1 MSSEAND
8 NIIKDEDL
16 ENIVCIIKFILIL
29 DNSGKRIYCQYYTK
43 EYETLESQF
52 DFENRLSRITATLSV
67 DRNQVDIF
75 NFENYNVICKINNE
89 VAIFI
94 GQDENDNEVL
104 LDHFLETFE
113 MELFNFIG
121 EDLSREKVLNHY
133 NEIVLLVDEMITGGV
148 VLNIDEHSLYNRI
161 KNSEKTQTNNDKQE
175 QQSGGGI
182 MSGLFGYFTGKKSN
196 QTPSEQKKEEQES
209 SNIFGS
215 LMASAKGYLK
225 KNIEY

>member
-1 MSSEAND
+1 MSSEANE

-16 ENIVCIIKFILIL
+16 ENIVCLIKFILIL

-52 DFENRLSRITATLSV
+52 DFENRLSRITATLSL

-75 NFENYNVICKINNE
+75 NFENYNIICKINNE

-133 NEIVLLVDEMITGGV
+133 NDIVLLVDEIVTGGV

-161 KNSEKTQTNNDKQE
+161 IFEKTQTNNEKQE

-196 QTPSEQKKEEQES
+196 QTPSEQKKEEKES
-209 SNIFGS
+209 SNIFGG

>member
-52 DFENRLSRITATLSV
+52 DFENRLLRITATLSV

-75 NFENYNVICKINNE
+75 NFENYNIICKINNE

-175 QQSGGGI
+175 QQSVGGI

-209 SNIFGS
+209 SNIFGG

>member
-1 MSSEAND
+1 MSSEANE

-16 ENIVCIIKFILIL
+16 ENVVCLIKFILIL

-52 DFENRLSRITATLSV
+52 DFESRLSRITATLSI

-75 NFENYNVICKINNE
+75 NFENYNIICRINNE
-89 VAIFI
+89 IAIFI

-133 NEIVLLVDEMITGGV
+133 NDIVLLVDEIVTGGV

-161 KNSEKTQTNNDKQE
+161 IFEKTQTNNEKQE

-182 MSGLFGYFTGKKSN
+182 MTGLFGYFTGKKSN
-196 QTPSEQKKEEQES
+196 QNRRLIVFFIGFDTHQ
-209 SNIFGS
+209 
-215 LMASAKGYLK
+215 
-225 KNIEY
+225 

>member
-1 MSSEAND
+1 MSSEANE

-16 ENIVCIIKFILIL
+16 ENIVCLIKFILIL

-52 DFENRLSRITATLSV
+52 DFENRLSRITATLSI

-75 NFENYNVICKINNE
+75 NFENYNIICRINNE
-89 VAIFI
+89 IAIFI

-133 NEIVLLVDEMITGGV
+133 NDIVLLVDEIVTGGV

-161 KNSEKTQTNNDKQE
+161 SFEKTQTNNEKQE

-196 QTPSEQKKEEQES
+196 QTPSEQKKEEKES
-209 SNIFGS
+209 SNIFGG

>member
-1 MSSEAND
+1 MSSEVND
-8 NIIKDEDL
+8 KIIKDEDL
-16 ENIVCIIKFILIL
+16 ENIICLIKFILIL

-52 DFENRLSRITATLSV
+52 DFESRLSKITAILSI

-75 NFENYNVICKINNE
+75 NFENYNIICKINNE

-133 NEIVLLVDEMITGGV
+133 NDIVLLVDEIVIGGV

-161 KNSEKTQTNNDKQE
+161 KNSEKTQTNNEKQE

-209 SNIFGS
+209 SNIFGG

>member
-1 MSSEAND
+1 MINKQIADYKQRYQEE
-8 NIIKDEDL
+8 KDRTMQERL
-16 ENIVCIIKFILIL
+16 
-29 DNSGKRIYCQYYTK
+29 RQ

-52 DFENRLSRITATLSV
+52 DFENRLSRITATLSI

-75 NFENYNVICKINNE
+75 NFENYNIICRINNE

-133 NEIVLLVDEMITGGV
+133 NDIVLLVDEIVTGGV

-161 KNSEKTQTNNDKQE
+161 IFEKTQTNNEKQE
-175 QQSGGGI
+175 QQSQDSQNPG
-182 MSGLFGYFTGKKSN
+182 
-196 QTPSEQKKEEQES
+196 
-209 SNIFGS
+209 
-215 LMASAKGYLK
+215 A
-225 KNIEY
+225 

>member
-16 ENIVCIIKFILIL
+16 ENIACIIKFILIL

-52 DFENRLSRITATLSV
+52 DFESRLSRITATLSV

-89 VAIFI
+89 VEIFI

-161 KNSEKTQTNNDKQE
+161 KNSEKTQTNNDKEE

-209 SNIFGS
+209 SNIFGG

>member
-1 MSSEAND
+1 MSSEVND
-8 NIIKDEDL
+8 KIIKDEDL
-16 ENIVCIIKFILIL
+16 ENIICLIKFILIL

-52 DFENRLSRITATLSV
+52 DFESRLSKITATLSI

-75 NFENYNVICKINNE
+75 NFENYNIICRINNE

-133 NEIVLLVDEMITGGV
+133 NDIVLLVDEIVTGGV

-161 KNSEKTQTNNDKQE
+161 IFEKTQTNNEKQE

-196 QTPSEQKKEEQES
+196 QTPSEQKKEEKES
-209 SNIFGS
+209 SNIFGG

>member
-1 MSSEAND
+1 MSSETND

-16 ENIVCIIKFILIL
+16 ENVVCIIKFILIL

-43 EYETLESQF
+43 EYETLESQL
-52 DFENRLSRITATLSV
+52 DFENRLSRITATYSV
-67 DRNQVDIF
+67 ERNQVDIF
-75 NFENYNVICKINNE
+75 NFEHYNIICKINNE

-94 GQDENDNEVL
+94 GQEEDDNEVL

-133 NEIVLLVDEMITGGV
+133 NDIVLLIDEMVTGGI
-148 VLNIDEHSLYNRI
+148 VLNTDEHSLYNRI
-161 KNSEKTQTNNDKQE
+161 KSSEKVQTSNQKQE
-175 QQSGGGI
+175 QTGGGI

-209 SNIFGS
+209 SNIFGG

>member
-16 ENIVCIIKFILIL
+16 ENVVCLIKFILIL

-52 DFENRLSRITATLSV
+52 DFESRLSKITAKLSI

-75 NFENYNVICKINNE
+75 NFENYNIICKINNE

-133 NEIVLLVDEMITGGV
+133 NDIVLLVDEIVIGGV

-161 KNSEKTQTNNDKQE
+161 KNSEKTQINNKKQE
-175 QQSGGGI
+175 QQSRSGI
-182 MSGLFGYFTGKKSN
+182 MSGLLGYFTDKKSN
-196 QTPSEQKKEEQES
+196 
-209 SNIFGS
+209 
-215 LMASAKGYLK
+215 
-225 KNIEY
+225 

>member
-1 MSSEAND
+1 MSSEANE

-16 ENIVCIIKFILIL
+16 ENIVCLIKFILIL

-52 DFENRLSRITATLSV
+52 DFENRLSRITATLSI

-75 NFENYNVICKINNE
+75 NFENYNIICRINNE

-133 NEIVLLVDEMITGGV
+133 NDIVLLVDEIVTGGV

-161 KNSEKTQTNNDKQE
+161 SFEKTQTNNEKQE

-196 QTPSEQKKEEQES
+196 QTPSEQKKEEKES
-209 SNIFGS
+209 SNIFGG

>member
-16 ENIVCIIKFILIL
+16 ENVVCLIKFILIL

-52 DFENRLSRITATLSV
+52 DFENRLAKITATLSI

-75 NFENYNVICKINNE
+75 NFENYNIICKINNE
-89 VAIFI
+89 VVIFI

-133 NEIVLLVDEMITGGV
+133 NEIVLLVDEIVTGGV

-161 KNSEKTQTNNDKQE
+161 KSSEKTQTNNEKQE
-175 QQSGGGI
+175 QQSGGGL

-209 SNIFGS
+209 SNIFGG

>member
-1 MSSEAND
+1 MSSEANE

-16 ENIVCIIKFILIL
+16 ENIVCLIKFILIL

-52 DFENRLSRITATLSV
+52 DFENRLSRITATLSI

-75 NFENYNVICKINNE
+75 NFENYNIICKINNE

-133 NEIVLLVDEMITGGV
+133 NDIVLLVDEIVTGGV

-161 KNSEKTQTNNDKQE
+161 IFEKTQTNNEKQE

-196 QTPSEQKKEEQES
+196 QTPSEQKKEEKES
-209 SNIFGS
+209 SNIFGG

>member
-1 MSSEAND
+1 MSSEANE

-16 ENIVCIIKFILIL
+16 ENIVCLIKFILIL

-52 DFENRLSRITATLSV
+52 DFESRLSRITATLSI

-75 NFENYNVICKINNE
+75 NFENYNIICKINNE

-133 NEIVLLVDEMITGGV
+133 NDIVLLVDEIVTGGV

-161 KNSEKTQTNNDKQE
+161 SFEKTQTNNEKQE

-196 QTPSEQKKEEQES
+196 QTPSEQKKEEKES
-209 SNIFGS
+209 SNIFGG

>member
-1 MSSEAND
+1 MSSEANE

-16 ENIVCIIKFILIL
+16 GNVVCLIKFILIL

-52 DFENRLSRITATLSV
+52 DFESRLSKITATLSI

-75 NFENYNVICKINNE
+75 NFENYNIICKINNE

-133 NEIVLLVDEMITGGV
+133 NDIILLVDEIVTGGV

-161 KNSEKTQTNNDKQE
+161 KNSEKTQTNNEKKE

-209 SNIFGS
+209 SNIFGG

>member
-1 MSSEAND
+1 MSSEANE

-16 ENIVCIIKFILIL
+16 ENIVCLIKFILIL

-52 DFENRLSRITATLSV
+52 DFESRLSKITATLSI

-75 NFENYNVICKINNE
+75 NFENYNIICRINNE

-133 NEIVLLVDEMITGGV
+133 NDIVLLVDEIVTGGV

-161 KNSEKTQTNNDKQE
+161 SFEKTQTNNEKQE

-196 QTPSEQKKEEQES
+196 QTPSEQKKEEKES
-209 SNIFGS
+209 SNIFGG